1 MLVLT
6 RETGQ
11 SVRAADGSVLGQLRD
26 LTARLGVEHPE
37 VHRLAVGSRQRVSY
51 LLPWSAVE
59 SFERSGVQLRD
70 VGRLD
75 SFIVESRAL
84 PLEDD
89 ELLLGR
95 DVLDTQIV
103 DVVGHRLARVSEV
116 LLTRLPDG
124 RLEVAAVDVGM
135 GAVCRRFGLR
145 LLSERF
151 SEQAVDWRD
160 LHLTSDRGHAIQLA
174 TTVAAV
180 HRLDAHA
187 LAELLTRLDLGSA
200 TEVIR
205 RVGPQRAAAAM
216 ERTHPEVGGRL
227 MLALEP
233 DEAARLINELPS
245 ETAHRFRH
253 QLSSRSPLTGRR
265 FLRLRGWR
273 LHRPLRP
280 GGPRRRRRGY

>member
-1 MLVLT
+1 MLVLS

-37 VHRLAVGSRQRVSY
+37 VHRLAVGSRNRVSH

-75 SFIVESRAL
+75 SFNVESGSL
-84 PLEDD
+84 PLEND

-103 DVVGHRLARVSEV
+103 DVVGHRLARVSDV
-116 LLTRLPDG
+116 FLTRLPDG
-124 RLEVAAVDVGM
+124 RLEVAAVDVGL
-135 GAVCRRFGLR
+135 GAVLRRFGLLR
-145 LLSERF
+145 LSERLP
-151 SEQAVDWRD
+151 EQGVDWRD

-180 HRLDAHA
+180 HRLDARA
-187 LAELLTRLDLGSA
+187 LAEQ
-200 TEVIR
+200 R
-205 RVGPQRAAAAM
+205 RFDKEGMALP
-216 ERTHPEVGGRL
+216 GGRPQHAPVAYAGR
-227 MLALEP
+227 MRLA
-233 DEAARLINELPS
+233 AVRA
-245 ETAHRFRH
+245 
-253 QLSSRSPLTGRR
+253 
-265 FLRLRGWR
+265 
-273 LHRPLRP
+273 
-280 GGPRRRRRGY
+280 